1 MDNTKVISESFVNEI
16 LKSSSWD
23 IARARPEPVIE
34 EATEEQE
41 VVEEEAA
48 ELTAADLAQEL
59 LENLD
64 EEIIREFVNLLHA
77 VALNESEDEDETD
90 PDAAEGL
97 DESLVALFNVIE
109 EAYEALVE
117 EYDISEATEED
128 ILTAL
133 TNSLDEED
141 LEDYEAEEIMEALI
155 LYLNEDEETIEARKA
170 ARERTEKVAKKGGLT
185 ALGKKTMMQSIA
197 RGEQDPKRLRQSSSK
212 EEIKRKLR
220 K

>member
-23 IARARPEPVIE
+23 IARARSEPVIE

-64 EEIIREFVNLLHA
+64 EEVIREFVNLLHA
-77 VALNESEDEDETD
+77 VALNEAEE
-90 PDAAEGL
+90 EGL

-109 EAYEALVE
+109 EAYKALVE
-117 EYDISEATEED
+117 EYDISESTKED

-133 TNSLDEED
+133 TNSIDEDDIES
-141 LEDYEAEEIMEALI
+141 YEAEQVMEALI
-155 LYLNEDEETIEARKA
+155 HYVNEVNSEEE
-170 ARERTEKVAKKGGLT
+170 
-185 ALGKKTMMQSIA
+185 
-197 RGEQDPKRLRQSSSK
+197 
-212 EEIKRKLR
+212 
-220 K
+220 

>member
-48 ELTAADLAQEL
+48 EITAADLAQEL

-64 EEIIREFVNLLHA
+64 EEVIREFVNLLHA
-77 VALNESEDEDETD
+77 VALNESEEEEDETD

-109 EAYEALVE
+109 EAYKALVE

-133 TNSLDEED
+133 TNSIDEED
-141 LEDYEAEEIMEALI
+141 IESYEAEQVMEALI
-155 LYLNEDEETIEARKA
+155 HYVNEVNSEEE
-170 ARERTEKVAKKGGLT
+170 
-185 ALGKKTMMQSIA
+185 
-197 RGEQDPKRLRQSSSK
+197 
-212 EEIKRKLR
+212 
-220 K
+220 